1 MKNSKAIIDAV
12 AKVIKKHAPKIAVG
26 IGGAL
31 LLTGGYLLGKEVPKY
46 KREVEM
52 AEDQYA
58 AEIGE
63 EKLPVKAK
71 VKIAVRHFAAPIC
84 VIAGGTAALCLSVHE
99 NEKRI
104 AIGTSAATALS
115 KLTEIKGK
123 ELSEYKEAVKEAVG
137 EEEQGKIESVL
148 AKKKGEPVAVDDLDI
163 PPYPTEKGKY
173 WCRDLVFGG
182 QWFQSD
188 VPTLEKCEIELA
200 SRLLAEGYGSSAPLN
215 DAYDLIG
222 HELINAGEHFGFP
235 YDPGKGHKMVDLRID
250 SMISNG
256 ELILTISPDVSL
268 IDEYF
273 ESAGTTY

>member
-1 MKNSKAIIDAV
+1 MKNSKVIIDTIV
-12 AKVIKKHAPKIAVG
+12 KVVKKHAPKIAVG
-26 IGGAL
+26 VGGAL

-46 KREVEM
+46 KKEI
-52 AEDQYA
+52 AEKTQNL
-58 AEIGE
+58 EEGE
-63 EKLPVKAK
+63 ELPVKEKATIAAK
-71 VKIAVRHFAAPIC
+71 HFVAPIC

-115 KLTEIKGK
+115 KLSEIKDK
-123 ELSEYKEAVKEAVG
+123 NLNEYKEAVKDVVS
-137 EEEQGKIESVL
+137 EEDQNKIESVL
-148 AKKKGEPVAVDDLDI
+148 AKKKEDPIVVDDMDI
-163 PPYPTEKGKY
+163 PPYPPEKGKY

-182 QWFQSD
+182 QWFQTD

-200 SRLLAEGYGSSAPLN
+200 SRLLAEGYGSTAALN
-215 DAYDLIG
+215 DVYELVG
-222 HELINAGEHFGFP
+222 HELIDAGDHFGFP

-273 ESAGTTY
+273 KSAGTTY

>member
-1 MKNSKAIIDAV
+1 MKNSKVIIDTIV
-12 AKVIKKHAPKIAVG
+12 KVVKKHAPKIAVG
-26 IGGAL
+26 VGGAL

-46 KREVEM
+46 KK
-52 AEDQYA
+52 
-58 AEIGE
+58 EIEEKTQNLEEG
-63 EKLPVKAK
+63 EKLPVKEKATIAAK
-71 VKIAVRHFAAPIC
+71 HFVAPIC

-104 AIGTSAATALS
+104 AIGTSAATVFS
-115 KLTEIKGK
+115 KLSEIKDK
-123 ELSEYKEAVKEAVG
+123 NLNEYKEAVKDVVS

-148 AKKKGEPVAVDDLDI
+148 AKKKEELATVDDMDI
-163 PPYPTEKGKY
+163 PPYPPEKGKY

-182 QWFQSD
+182 QWFQTD

-200 SRLLAEGYGSSAPLN
+200 SRLLAEGYGSTAALN
-215 DAYDLIG
+215 DVYELVG
-222 HELINAGEHFGFP
+222 HELIDAGDHFGFP

-273 ESAGTTY
+273 KSAGTTY

>member
-1 MKNSKAIIDAV
+1 MKNSKMIIDTIV
-12 AKVIKKHAPKIAVG
+12 KVVKKHAPKIAVG
-26 IGGAL
+26 VGGAL

-46 KREVEM
+46 KK
-52 AEDQYA
+52 
-58 AEIGE
+58 EIE
-63 EKLPVKAK
+63 EKTQNLEEGAKLPVKEKATIAAK
-71 VKIAVRHFAAPIC
+71 HFVAPIC

-115 KLTEIKGK
+115 KLSEIKDK
-123 ELSEYKEAVKEAVG
+123 NLNEYKEAVKDVVS

-148 AKKKGEPVAVDDLDI
+148 AKKKEDPIVVDDMDV
-163 PPYPTEKGKY
+163 PPYPPEKGKY

-182 QWFQSD
+182 QWFQTD

-200 SRLLAEGYGSSAPLN
+200 SRLLAEGYGSTAALN
-215 DAYDLIG
+215 DVYELVG
-222 HELINAGEHFGFP
+222 HELIDAGDHFGFP

-273 ESAGTTY
+273 KSAGTTY